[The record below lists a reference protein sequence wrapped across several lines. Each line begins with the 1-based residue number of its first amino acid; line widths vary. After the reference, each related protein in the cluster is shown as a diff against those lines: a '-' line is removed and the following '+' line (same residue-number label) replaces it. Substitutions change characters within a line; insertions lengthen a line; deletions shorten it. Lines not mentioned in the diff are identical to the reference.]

1 MGAHKREGTLAS
13 TSTGHAAA
21 VDDIVARLERLP
33 TSWWQVKARII
44 VGVATFFDAFD
55 ALAIAT
61 VLPVIVP
68 LWKLTPQQIG
78 FMISAGFVGQLIGAL
93 LFGWVAE
100 RYGRMTAMIWSIAL
114 FAVMS
119 LVCAFA
125 RDYNSLLV
133 FRTIQGI
140 GLGGEVPVAAV
151 FISELAK
158 AKGRGRFVLLYEL
171 VFPIGLVSASLVGLW
186 VVPQLGWQWMF
197 VIGALPAFL
206 ALVLRWLLPE
216 SPRWLAVRGHTAE
229 AQAAMAL
236 IERETEKATGKPLPP
251 PLPVIG
257 RLELTVAETGAIA
270 PATQIAVKISGAILG
285 VLSGLMGLRYV
296 YVSVASWG
304 LGGNQELL
312 HSLVAFGIPIASI
325 VGGGIAFVAP
335 VVGGVLMLLSAGA
348 MLALFSPS
356 SLIIALIAASAVG
369 GGLALI
375 AAAVER
381 HREVLADFFGPL
393 YLRRTLVVWVIW
405 FAAYFVNY
413 GLSIWL
419 PTVYRTVF
427 QLPLDVALRYG
438 LITQVVGLLGTLI
451 CALTIDHVGRR
462 LWFAVSFAAA
472 TLALAALAMSPAP
485 TAQQVLVSMTIAYFF
500 VSTINIGVYLYTPE
514 LYPTR
519 VRALG
524 VGTATAWL
532 RLASIIGPIVVG
544 QMIGARLTPAQI
556 PDLPKVFLAFA
567 AVAAIAALITA
578 LFAVETKGR
587 VLEEASP

>member
-1 MGAHKREGTLAS
+1 MAS
-13 TSTGHAAA
+13 TSTGHAGS

-68 LWKLTPQQIG
+68 LWKLAPQQIG

-125 RDYNSLLV
+125 WDYNSLLV

-151 FISELAK
+151 FISELAR

-186 VVPQLGWQWMF
+186 VVPHFGWQWMF

-229 AQAAMAL
+229 AQAAMTL

-251 PLPVIG
+251 P
-257 RLELTVAETGAIA
+257 
-270 PATQIAVKISGAILG
+270 Q
-285 VLSGLMGLRYV
+285 
-296 YVSVASWG
+296 
-304 LGGNQELL
+304 
-312 HSLVAFGIPIASI
+312 
-325 VGGGIAFVAP
+325 P
-335 VVGGVLMLLSAGA
+335 VVSTLDK
-348 MLALFSPS
+348 P
-356 SLIIALIAASAVG
+356 AS
-369 GGLALI
+369 
-375 AAAVER
+375 
-381 HREVLADFFGPL
+381 LADLFGPL

-427 QLPLDVALRYG
+427 QLPLDVSLRYG
-438 LITQVVGLLGTLI
+438 LITQAVGLLGTLV
-451 CALTIDHVGRR
+451 CALTIDYVGRR
-462 LWFAVSFAAA
+462 LWFAVSFAAGA
-472 TLALAALAMSPAP
+472 IALAALAMAPAP
-485 TAQQVLVSMTIAYFF
+485 SAQQVLVSMTIAYLF

-532 RLASIIGPIVVG
+532 RFASIIGPIVVG

-567 AVAAIAALITA
+567 AVAAVAAVITA